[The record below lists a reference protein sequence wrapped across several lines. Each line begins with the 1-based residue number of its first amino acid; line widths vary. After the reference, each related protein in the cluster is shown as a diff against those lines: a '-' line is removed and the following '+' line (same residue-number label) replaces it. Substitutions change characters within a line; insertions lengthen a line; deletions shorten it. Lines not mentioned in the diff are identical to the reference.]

1 MTNIEGQPERR
12 NVIVTSLAVIV
23 YFLADGHFDSGLKI
37 AIINIKFYDETALI
51 IFFWVMFLWFGL
63 RYWQVNK
70 TISLREINQE
80 LPNVLHSKIHKYIV
94 CKIANFPEAV
104 YESKKYYLEFHTQNK
119 EWAVRNKK
127 GTTRYTLTK
136 KEKSL
141 VWILMYF
148 YYTIYGDSINKHV
161 VPYLLFYIALLMGIN
176 YLFGISFLFF
186 IPISMLLL
194 IEFLY
199 YIKE

>member
-80 LPNVLHSKIHKYIV
+80 LPNVLIPK
-94 CKIANFPEAV
+94 F
-104 YESKKYYLEFHTQNK
+104 
-119 EWAVRNKK
+119 
-127 GTTRYTLTK
+127 
-136 KEKSL
+136 
-141 VWILMYF
+141 
-148 YYTIYGDSINKHV
+148 INT
-161 VPYLLFYIALLMGIN
+161 
-176 YLFGISFLFF
+176 
-186 IPISMLLL
+186 
-194 IEFLY
+194 
-199 YIKE
+199 